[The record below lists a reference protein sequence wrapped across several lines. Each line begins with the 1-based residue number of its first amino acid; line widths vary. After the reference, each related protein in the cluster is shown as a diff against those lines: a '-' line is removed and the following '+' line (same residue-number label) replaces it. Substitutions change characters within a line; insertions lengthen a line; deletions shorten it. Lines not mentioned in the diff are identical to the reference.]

1 MTKLCGV
8 DGLTSF
14 ETHSPGAFVSTFFAS
29 SCSHV
34 AGTSGSAFPFSGV
47 ENHGMIAEMGKVW

>member
-34 AGTSGSAFPFSGV
+34 VGTSGSAFPFSGV
-47 ENHGMIAEMGKVW
+47 ENLQASYTFVI